1 MAIRITEANFQTE
14 VLDAKEPILVDFW
27 ASWCGPCRM
36 LAPVLEE
43 LEAQRPALRVGKI
56 DVDRCPDLAMRYGV
70 SSIPMLVYFKDG
82 QPVSTSV
89 GLVPKAKIEAMLE

>member
-1 MAIRITEANFQTE
+1 MAIRITEANFEKE
-14 VLDAKEPILVDFW
+14 VLEAKEPILVDFW

-43 LEAQRPALRVGKI
+43 LEQERPALRVGKI

-70 SSIPMLVYFKDG
+70 NSIPMLVYFKDG
-82 QPVSTSV
+82 KPAATSI
-89 GLVPKAKIEAMLE
+89 GLVPKARIESMLE

>member
-1 MAIRITEANFQTE
+1 MAIRITGANVEKE
-14 VLDAKEPILVDFW
+14 VLEAKEPILVDFW

-43 LEAQRPALRVGKI
+43 LEQERPALRVGKI

-70 SSIPMLVYFKDG
+70 NSIPMLVYFKDG
-82 QPVSTSV
+82 KPVSTSI
-89 GLVPKAKIEAMLE
+89 GLVPKARIEAMLE